1 MKLPKNST
9 GKFTQHKKNF
19 PLNLKQ
25 KNCFF
30 PVTLST
36 DGIFAP
42 ANDDWKDPLKLKT
55 LSAFNESEIVGFNIV
70 NIWNNSYLFLY
81 FKNVF
86 VDGAI
91 IESAEKIIGKLKAE
105 FDIHIEYD
113 PTRKGAQTLLNPSDD
128 KFTEPINETLYFT
141 DKRTDDSP
149 QLQLFYKTDKIV
161 VLTGDKLK
169 GSGAN
174 IPTNEI
180 NDKEEFEPKVDDFL
194 LNLLDKIDKQK
205 KTSPTFTFKDQH
217 RENFP
222 AEFLTAKRFV
232 PYVVT
237 WDDKEKKFKKHPTLT
252 DWSNPDK
259 QKTLAELKNKI
270 VAIDCNGYGNRI
282 YYLILD
288 LDHILIDGKFVNAK
302 VAEFV
307 KNLLTLFPNI
317 YIAYSVSRTG
327 LHIFLKPT
335 ATAIEF
341 YKQSITKSF
350 YFSDNHTNTAPHAEV
365 YFNTSHCFVLTGN
378 KFSDGAEIPEGAEVD
393 KFFRNLLVQIELQQP
408 KKTTETRQDTKKNF
422 DTNNFSNSPSEQERA
437 LAMLDK
443 IPCSDLIYDN
453 WVRVG
458 MILKTNGNT
467 LADWEHWSAN
477 DERFKNG
484 ECAYKWKGFK
494 DNGGLTIATLHDIAK
509 IYKYSE
515 NDFRRQWHKDH
526 PNTADSDFD
535 NIDAEKI
542 SLLEQLRDANKKIA
556 DFDARKESA
565 FETLKNVQDFSY
577 DSVMTD
583 EILTAAAFA
592 YLYNKKVF
600 KNFSDAIKN
609 QIKLKKIATFIQDW
623 KDEVKTKAK
632 DLETEYSKLKA
643 EKNAIQA
650 KINNFNFVADNPEWQ
665 GFLIPENYS
674 VSDNEGE
681 GVTKIV
687 GEKSIPVCS
696 YPVGIKSK
704 LFNTDTKTFKWILN
718 FKIDG
723 KWQDLVEQA
732 ASNIFDSRKIISL
745 VDYDLPVSSVNNFVL
760 VEYLKNFKE
769 TNHKKIPLVYV
780 IPRCGWYEYKDQE
793 FFIDPRRKNSFV
805 TDEGK
810 RIEIIPDS
818 SNVFTKNLTS
828 KGTIEE
834 WKKAYDLAKTSPIAR
849 FFVAGS
855 VAPALL
861 KVLNERKFVL
871 YIYGKT
877 TGGKTT
883 ALLLGASIVGNS
895 KIVRTFEGS
904 SVALKSAAVDANYY
918 PFLVDEKQQADA
930 KLKADFVSFIYLMA
944 DTHEKTRADTSG
956 KSTESREAENITLA
970 TGETVAI
977 NDNATGG
984 AYTRLL
990 QIKTPKILLDAT
1002 TCKDIRDIIKKN
1014 YGVVYPA
1021 VIDKIFEIGFEQL
1034 NELYSDFVK
1043 LFQAS
1048 NPDILS
1054 EYCRYVAM
1062 LTVADTL
1069 LNVVL
1074 GSDFE
1079 TARLDAQDNANKI
1092 FPLIPTKAEIDDTE
1106 REKVFVLNFI
1116 SAKAAQF
1123 ENSFTYRKNAERI
1136 IGDTLGSFDFD
1147 TKFVYIS
1154 TSALKQAC
1162 KDSGFDEKKL
1172 VADLIDDKFF
1182 IAGKIQK
1189 GKNKADNNHSVR
1201 LNGTKTRCYKIPLQ
1215 FVQGDD
1221 LD

>member
-1 MKLPKNST
+1 MKQTENST

-25 KNCFF
+25 KKCFF

-42 ANDDWKDPLKLKT
+42 VNGDWKDPLKLKT

-149 QLQLFYKTDKIV
+149 QLQLFYKTDKFV

-282 YYLILD
+282 YYLVLD

-793 FFIDPRRKNSFV
+793 FFIDPRLQNSFV
-805 TDEGK
+805 NEEGK
-810 RIEIIPDS
+810 HIEIIPDS
-818 SNVFTKNLTS
+818 SSVFTKNLTS
-828 KGTIEE
+828 SGTIEE
-834 WKKAYDLAKTSPIAR
+834 WAKAYNVAKTSPVAR
-849 FFVAGS
+849 LIVAAS

-861 KVLNERKFVL
+861 KILGERNFVL
-871 YIYGKT
+871 YTHGT
-877 TGGKTT
+877 TLGGKTT
-883 ALLLGASIVGNS
+883 ALLLSASAVGNS
-895 KIVRTFEGS
+895 KIIRTFEGTNTGLES
-904 SVALKSAAVDANYY
+904 MAAEINHY
-918 PFLVDEKQQADA
+918 PFFVDEKQQATPQ
-930 KLKADFVSFIYLMA
+930 LKNEILQFIYA
-944 DTHEKTRADTSG
+944 VANGREK
-956 KSTESREAENITLA
+956 SRSQTDGYTKEIREFQNITVCN
-970 TGETVAI
+970 GETQLLA
-977 NDNATGG
+977 DNATGG
-984 AYTRLL
+984 GYTRILS
-990 QIKTPKILLDAT
+990 ISAPKIILDAE
-1002 TCKDIRDIIKKN
+1002 KSKLIRDIIKNN
-1014 YGVVYPA
+1014 YGIVFPK
-1021 VIDKIFEIGFEQL
+1021 VIDKIFKFGFETL
-1034 NELYSDFVK
+1034 RELYSDFTK

-1048 NPDILS
+1048 YTDILP
-1054 EYCRYVAM
+1054 EYCRYIAL
-1062 LTVADTL
+1062 LTLADIL

-1079 TARLDAQDNANKI
+1079 TAKLDAQNNANKI
-1092 FPLIPTKAEIDDTE
+1092 FPLIPTKAEIDDTK
-1106 REKVFVLNFI
+1106 REKDFVLNFI
-1116 SAKAAQF
+1116 ASKAAQF
-1123 ENSFTYRKNAERI
+1123 VDSEVYTHNGGRI
-1136 IGDTLGSFDFD
+1136 IGDILGKFDFD
-1147 TKFVYIS
+1147 EKFIYIS

-1162 KDSGFDEKKL
+1162 KDSGFDEKKV
-1172 VADLIDDKFF
+1172 VADLIDAKFF

-1189 GKNKADNNHSVR
+1189 GKKKADNNHAVNV
-1201 LNGTKTRCYKIPLQ
+1201 NGVKTRCYKVPLQ
-1215 FVQGDD
+1215 VIQGDD